1 MTGFHDPGAGRDFAR
16 YLGLTM
22 TEVGEPAPGTA
33 RVVGTVDAAD
43 HLRRPDGTIAMG
55 ALLGLADSVA
65 GLCGGL
71 AALPGWVVSTNLMLR
86 AVETTVN
93 GPLEL
98 RTEVLRAGKKAV
110 VTDVTVHD
118 AGADGRLVADGALT
132 SAVLEPAG
140 GPPVYERPLVLDMGT
155 APSGARPLHEFL
167 ALEAVDAGTV
177 RIPITDEVRNPWGI
191 LHGAATAALVD
202 LAARH
207 ATGAATTSDAV
218 LHFLNPGRT
227 GPVTATTRVIGDRPD
242 GALVRVEIRD
252 SGADDRLM
260 AFAVA
265 TARD

>member
-1 MTGFHDPGAGRDFAR
+1 MTGFHDPDAGRDFAR

-33 RVVGTVDAAD
+33 RVHGTVAASD

-86 AVETTVN
+86 AVAPAVT

-110 VTDVTVHD
+110 VTGVTIHD

-132 SAVLEPAG
+132 SAVLQPAD
-140 GPPVYERPLVLDMGT
+140 GPPVYDRPLVLDMGS
-155 APSGARPLHEFL
+155 AGPDARPLPEFL
-167 ALEAVDAGTV
+167 AVEAVDATTV
-177 RIPITDEVRNPWGI
+177 RIPVTDEVRNPWGI

-202 LAARH
+202 LAAQH
-207 ATGAATTSDAV
+207 ATGAGTTSDAV
-218 LHFLNPGRT
+218 LHFLRPGRV
-227 GPVTATTRVIGDRPD
+227 GPVTATTRAIGDRPD
-242 GALVRVEIRD
+242 GVLVRVEIRD
-252 SGADDRLM
+252 TGADDRLM
-260 AFAVA
+260 AIAIA
-265 TARD
+265 TARS